1 MLILPIQ
8 RIPRY
13 QMFLQELVKRTAEDH
28 PDYATLN
35 TALQSVA
42 KQAAEVDEACNKA
55 ENILKIMEISKS
67 IGLDNLLKP
76 GRTYIREDDVTEF
89 KMESSSTV
97 NHKCYVFNDILIL
110 SSEKKSKKT
119 NVSAP
124 VHLCWVRDC
133 MYFDVELIV
142 YFISKFNIYIIIQYY
157 SRGRR
162 LFSNNNSRY
171 YVFSKI

>member
-1 MLILPIQ
+1 
-8 RIPRY
+8 
-13 QMFLQELVKRTAEDH
+13 MFLQELVKRTAEDH